1 MQQPNTNLLQPPNGS
16 NRQSVT
22 HDPRNFEL
30 PGDTS
35 DEITRAQNGGDAEQ
49 EVFVIHPDDQNPS
62 DAQSSEGIDPTQ
74 AAL

>member
-1 MQQPNTNLLQPPNGS
+1 MQQQNSNFLHPPNGS
-16 NRQSVT
+16 NRQSIT

-35 DEITRAQNGGDAEQ
+35 DEITRAQKGRDANQ
-49 EVFVIHPDDQNPS
+49 EVFVVHPDDKNPS
-62 DAQSSEGIDPTQ
+62 DGQSSEGIDPRQ